1 MTIHSSKSGRILAA
15 SLVALVLCAT
25 GAFAFWDRNALWRT
39 VQSCKVDLKTLGLA
53 FPCLHVA
60 SDPDKSESTVVIR
73 APLEQTH
80 IIVVPTHRVPGLESP
95 VLLRPESGAYWRAAW
110 DARHYV
116 ASAHPR
122 PLRLADIG
130 IAANSQETR
139 SQDQFHIH
147 ADCVSS
153 RVRADLSA
161 HAGGIGPAWKLLP
174 FTVAGHRYY
183 GRQIAAAQLAA
194 FNPLGSLVDAI
205 PALRERMDVTGFAIL
220 PAQSPDAQL
229 TLLANASPQV
239 AMEDVL
245 DHACRGV

>member
-1 MTIHSSKSGRILAA
+1 MSKPLGSPRLAA
-15 SLVALVLCAT
+15 VLTLALACGAT
-25 GAFAFWDRNALWRT
+25 GAAAFWDRNALWRT

-53 FPCLHVA
+53 FPCLDVA
-60 SDPDKSESTVVIR
+60 PDPDKSESTVVIR
-73 APLEQTH
+73 APMEQTH

-95 VLLRPESGAYWRAAW
+95 VLLRPEAGAYWRAAW

-122 PLRLADIG
+122 PLRLNDIG

-161 HAGGIGPAWKLLP
+161 HPGGIGPAWKLLT
-174 FTVAGHRYY
+174 FTVAGQRYY
-183 GRQIAAAQLAA
+183 GRQIAAAQLALS
-194 FNPLGSLVDAI
+194 NPLGSLVEAI
-205 PALRERMDVTGFAIL
+205 PALRQRMDVTGFAIL
-220 PAQSPDAQL
+220 PAPSPDAPL

-239 AMEDVL
+239 AMEGVL